1 MEFSEE
7 SILWRK
13 VVPGKGILLR
23 LWVIKKK
30 TMKESGKHKEP
41 NCSGKMRNLQT
52 IKNLL
57 LSPTDL

>member
-1 MEFSEE
+1 MVPCEC
-7 SILWRK
+7 IL
-13 VVPGKGILLR
+13 IR
-23 LWVIKKK
+23 LWFIKKK